1 MTFTLLLLIVLLQ
14 NSEAFVSTTPSL
26 STPHGVIV
34 QQYLFTKQQE
44 SSTNDS
50 SNRAVKPEEE
60 GKHAF
65 PRRALFQTSAVTS
78 ITVLLMAPL
87 ASQARWILDE
97 ETGDYV
103 EVEDVDWQT
112 AWKERLDKAS
122 AMTSDEIF
130 AAARGAGNNN
140 SNNSSNRKEGE
151 ESPASRKRRAL
162 SLCRNATLRSQA
174 AAGTEQECTA
184 RVLNGKEKDFILDGN

>member
-1 MTFTLLLLIVLLQ
+1 MKFTLLLLGVIFLIQ
-14 NSEAFVSTTPSL
+14 NGEAFVSTTPSL
-26 STPHGVIV
+26 STRTGVII
-34 QQYLFTKQQE
+34 QRE
-44 SSTNDS
+44 SSTKDS
-50 SNRAVKPEEE
+50 SNHAVRQEEE
-60 GKHAF
+60 GNYSF
-65 PRRALFQTSAVTS
+65 PRRAMFQTSAVTS
-78 ITVLLMAPL
+78 FAVLLMAPL
-87 ASQARWILDE
+87 AAQAQWILDE

-122 AMTSDEIF
+122 TMTSDEIF

-140 SNNSSNRKEGE
+140 SNNSSNRKEE

-162 SLCRNATLRSQA
+162 SACRNATLRSQA

-184 RVLNGKEKDFILDGN
+184 RVLNGKEVDFILDGN